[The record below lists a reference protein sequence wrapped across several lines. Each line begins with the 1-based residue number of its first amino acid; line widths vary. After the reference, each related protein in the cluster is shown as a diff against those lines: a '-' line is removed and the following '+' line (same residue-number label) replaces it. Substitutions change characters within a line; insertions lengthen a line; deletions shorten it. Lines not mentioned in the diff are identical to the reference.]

1 LKQGEFRII
10 IATTWPKY
18 QQYLEKEAVF
28 TRWFEVIK
36 IEEPPVERGIMML
49 RCLAPGLE
57 KYHKVQILNEAIEAA
72 VTLSKRFLPQRQLP
86 EKAINLLDTACAR
99 VCVTQEST
107 PPVIQELNN
116 TLQLLQIEASMLQR
130 ETRQS
135 SRYAERL
142 RDLSDQIHL
151 TKLSLNNA
159 EAIWQQIKILKDQI
173 KSLNHHVLQ
182 LESVDD
188 SLMSELNQLEESAR
202 KLSQE
207 LNLSLVV
214 DQDCIAQVLSSWTG
228 IPTTTILSLQ
238 KEVNFESIFSH
249 LKSKIIGQ
257 DQAPTQLS
265 QAVLMSQEGL
275 PDPTPPQASSF

>member
-1 LKQGEFRII
+1 
-10 IATTWPKY
+10 
-18 QQYLEKEAVF
+18 
-28 TRWFEVIK
+28 
-36 IEEPPVERGIMML
+36 
-49 RCLAPGLE
+49 
-57 KYHKVQILNEAIEAA
+57 
-72 VTLSKRFLPQRQLP
+72 
-86 EKAINLLDTACAR
+86 
-99 VCVTQEST
+99 
-107 PPVIQELNN
+107 VIQELNN